1 MENFK
6 KVVRIGM
13 SKDWEDK
20 LFSTYCKINFID
32 GNLSISGVE
41 GPTPD
46 GNAQGSCGQ
55 IIAHD
60 WDFTEYAPGW
70 DSDKVAR
77 FREVW
82 ERWHLNS
89 MRAGCEHQREIDT
102 TRKVEVVEYGLTS
115 KAYKMRKDAIAA
127 VAFHAQSDKP
137 CRLTATEVALVFLD
151 RSFMPVYSVPADG
164 PLSGCYEVKKR
175 EQKAI
180 GRVRP
185 LEHPDGMLGK
195 VCGVC
200 GHRYGSSW
208 LKVEV
213 PEEVLTFL
221 KGLPDT
227 DRTPAWV

>member
-1 MENFK
+1 MENFE

-13 SKDWEDK
+13 SKDWDGK
-20 LFSTYCKINFID
+20 PFSTYCKINFVD

-41 GPTPD
+41 GPTRD
-46 GNAQGSCGQ
+46 GNAQGFCGQ

-82 ERWHLNS
+82 KRWHLNS
-89 MRAGCEHQREIDT
+89 MRVGCEHQREIDT
-102 TRKVEVVEYGLTS
+102 TR
-115 KAYKMRKDAIAA
+115 
-127 VAFHAQSDKP
+127 
-137 CRLTATEVALVFLD
+137 TE
-151 RSFMPVYSVPADG
+151 
-164 PLSGCYEVKKR
+164 
-175 EQKAI
+175 
-180 GRVRP
+180 
-185 LEHPDGMLGK
+185 HTDGMLGK